1 MGWFLGIDSGEE
13 SVPPYL
19 EDPQEIEQFVVTHP
33 DQLRLNLC
41 KAASA
46 DIPSCELQF
55 DSQRRLRPSSF
66 ITQLSN
72 LRPDHIQKFHGP
84 RFGS

>member
-1 MGWFLGIDSGEE
+1 
-13 SVPPYL
+13 
-19 EDPQEIEQFVVTHP
+19 
-33 DQLRLNLC
+33 
-41 KAASA
+41 
-46 DIPSCELQF
+46 
-55 DSQRRLRPSSF
+55 LRPSSF